1 MNDNESNVS
10 ETVLQYDSLRFDNK
24 QVSGQEANNDQQGNT
39 DQSTVAYQVVDN
51 CFEDEYAHL
60 KHN

>member
-51 CFEDEYAHL
+51 CFDY
-60 KHN
+60 